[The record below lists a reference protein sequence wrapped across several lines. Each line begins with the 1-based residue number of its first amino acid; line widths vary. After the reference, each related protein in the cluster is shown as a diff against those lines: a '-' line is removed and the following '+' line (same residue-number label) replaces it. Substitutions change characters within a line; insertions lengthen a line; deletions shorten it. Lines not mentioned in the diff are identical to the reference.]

1 MSFTRSACIT
11 VAFIVGAGHGDRH
24 DDLPRARRHG
34 RARLWLAV
42 GVAAVASVVGATG
55 AFGGSGSGTITT
67 IAGTAK
73 PFIGGFSG
81 DAGPAARAR
90 LAAPNDVAVDARGNI
105 YIADWSSCRV
115 RKVSPT
121 GTISTLAG
129 QDPSPCQV
137 SGDGGPA
144 TSARIQQPA
153 GVAVDRQGNVYITS
167 IDRVRVVSSTGIIST
182 FAGAGTGR
190 NGALGDGGPATS
202 ARLLAPWGVA
212 VDGRGNVYIAES
224 GDNRVRK
231 VSPSGTITTIAG
243 TGAYTGPVGDG
254 GPATSARLINPT
266 AVEVD
271 GKGNLYIT
279 ESGSGSDRVRKVS
292 PNGKIATIAGGGTSI
307 GNSGRA
313 TSARLDHPYGLTV
326 DAKGN
331 VYVTTG
337 SRVYKVTPRGTITTI
352 AGTGVRGF
360 SGDGGPAT
368 SAKVADPR
376 GLAVDGK
383 GNLYLADTFNYRVRK
398 VRP

>member
-1 MSFTRSACIT
+1 M
-11 VAFIVGAGHGDRH
+11 
-24 DDLPRARRHG
+24 
-34 RARLWLAV
+34 
-42 GVAAVASVVGATG
+42 GVAAVASVVAATG

-73 PFIGGFSG
+73 PSLGGFG
-81 DAGPAARAR
+81 DGGPATRAR
-90 LAAPNDVAVDARGNI
+90 MLAPNDVAVDAKGNV

-115 RKVSPT
+115 RKVTPG
-121 GTISTLAG
+121 GTISTIAG
-129 QDPSPCQV
+129 QDPSPCQA

-153 GVAVDRQGNVYITS
+153 GVAVDRQGNVYITT
-167 IDRVRVVSSTGIIST
+167 IDRVRMVSSTGIIST

-190 NGALGDGGPATS
+190 NGALGDGGPATT
-202 ARLLAPWGVA
+202 ARLLGPWGVA
-212 VDGRGNVYIAES
+212 VDARGNVYIAES
-224 GDNRVRK
+224 GDYRVRK
-231 VSPSGTITTIAG
+231 VSPDGTITTIAG
-243 TGAYTGPVGDG
+243 TGTYTGPVGDG
-254 GPATSARLINPT
+254 GPATSARLISPT

-271 GKGNLYIT
+271 RKGNLYIT

-292 PNGKIATIAGGGTSI
+292 PNGTITTIAGGGTSL
-307 GNSGRA
+307 GTSGRA
-313 TSARLDHPYGLTV
+313 TAAKLDHPYGLTV

-337 SRVYKVTPRGTITTI
+337 SRIYKVTPRGTITTI
-352 AGTGVRGF
+352 AGTGESGF

-368 SAKVADPR
+368 KAKVSAPR